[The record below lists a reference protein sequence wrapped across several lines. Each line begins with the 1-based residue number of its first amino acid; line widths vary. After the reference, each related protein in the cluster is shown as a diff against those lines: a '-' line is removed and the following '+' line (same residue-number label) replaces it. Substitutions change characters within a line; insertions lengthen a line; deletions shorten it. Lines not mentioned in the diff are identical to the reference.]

1 VPYPAIAVS
10 STWRPPILPIFC
22 DPEVD
27 LATIARDAEAPM
39 IRPIHS
45 FTLFA
50 LLAGCVDN
58 DADAP
63 MRIVANL
70 APSESCLVDPSAGA
84 FQDDGVID
92 TQAGAG
98 YLFTPGVVN
107 ELTTIEGEALGPKT
121 IYIERADV
129 DIAFYDTT
137 TFDAAN
143 FPEADLH
150 FSTPTSG
157 SIEPNGGQTG
167 FSFEIVPIRLIRA
180 LEPLIEGTDSD
191 RTTLDVRIQMF
202 GVRGGNSVHSQVFR
216 YPVQV
221 CIGCTV
227 AELGPCDLLPSDFT
241 GSTGGVCQTFQD
253 GVLQCCDNLT
263 VCPAQPPMGT

>member
-1 VPYPAIAVS
+1 
-10 STWRPPILPIFC
+10 
-22 DPEVD
+22 
-27 LATIARDAEAPM
+27 M

-45 FTLFA
+45 LALFT

-63 MRIVANL
+63 MRIIANL
-70 APSESCLVDPSAGA
+70 APSESCLVDPSTGA

-92 TQAGAG
+92 TQAAGG

-129 DIAFYDTT
+129 DITFYDTT
-137 TFDAAN
+137 AFMASAFN
-143 FPEADLH
+143 EADLH

-157 SIEPNGGQTG
+157 SIDPNGGQTG
-167 FSFEIVPIRLIRA
+167 FSFEIVPLRLIRA
-180 LEPLIEGTDSD
+180 LEPVILSTDSD

-202 GVRGGNSVHSQVFR
+202 GVRGGNEVHSQVFR

-221 CIGCTV
+221 CVGCTV
-227 AELGPCDLLPSDFT
+227 ADLGACELLPNDFN

-253 GVLQCCDNLT
+253 GLLQCCDNFT
-263 VCPAQPPMGT
+263 VCPAQAPMGT